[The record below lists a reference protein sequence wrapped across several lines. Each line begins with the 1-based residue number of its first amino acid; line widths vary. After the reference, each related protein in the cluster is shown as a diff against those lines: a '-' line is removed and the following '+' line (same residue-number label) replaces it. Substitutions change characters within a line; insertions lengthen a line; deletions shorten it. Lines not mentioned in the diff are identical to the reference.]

1 MRTLGVD
8 LAADP
13 ARTAACVIDW
23 SSGTVTLLPRP
34 TNDGAIV
41 DAVLNV
47 DLAGID
53 VPLGWPDAFVDA
65 LVAHREDGP
74 WPTMA
79 TPADRHPLR
88 FRVTDIEAQAA
99 GARPLS
105 VSTDLLGIP
114 ALRGAHIQH
123 LLRATGATVDR
134 SGTTGCVFEA
144 YPAAALRTWGLTSTG
159 YKGRANVGVLRDLVA
174 AFAPRCG
181 PIAGAVDACLGSC
194 DDDEL
199 DAVLCAVL
207 ARAALQG
214 QVTSPGPDQ
223 LSAAR
228 REGWIRL
235 PTATLEQAVAQAVPG

>member
-1 MRTLGVD
+1 MD

-13 ARTAACVIDW
+13 ARTAACLIDW
-23 SSGTVTLLPRP
+23 SAATVALLPRP
-34 TNDGAIV
+34 THDAAIV
-41 DAVLNV
+41 DAVIGA

-53 VPLGWPDAFVDA
+53 VPLGWPDAFIDA

-74 WPTMA
+74 WPPMA
-79 TPADRHPLR
+79 TPVDRHPMR
-88 FRVTDIEAQAA
+88 FRITDIDAQGR

-123 LLRATGATVDR
+123 LLCSAGATVDR

-159 YKGRANVGVLRDLVA
+159 YKGKANVGVLRDLVS

-181 PIAGAVDACLGSC
+181 PIADAVTDCLASC

-199 DAVLCAVL
+199 DAVVCAVL
-207 ARAALQG
+207 AGGAIQG
-214 QVTSPGPDQ
+214 QLTSPAPDQ
-223 LSAAR
+223 LAVAR

-235 PTATLEQAVAQAVPG
+235 PTVDLEDIVATRS

>member
-23 SSGTVTLLPRP
+23 STGTVSLLPRP
-34 TNDGAIV
+34 TSDDAIV
-41 DAVLNV
+41 EAVLAA
-47 DLAGID
+47 DLTGID

-79 TPADRHPLR
+79 TPVDRHPMR
-88 FRVTDIEAQAA
+88 FRITDIDAQGA
-99 GARPLS
+99 GFRPLS

-123 LLRATGATVDR
+123 LLRAAGATVDR
-134 SGTTGCVFEA
+134 SGTTGCLFES

-159 YKGRANVGVLRDLVA
+159 YKGRANLGVLRDLVA

-181 PIAGAVDACLGSC
+181 PIADAVAHCLASC

-199 DAVLCAVL
+199 DAVVCAVL
-207 ARAALQG
+207 ARGAIQG
-214 QVTSPGPDQ
+214 QVTSPAPDQ
-223 LSAAR
+223 LAAAR

-235 PTATLEQAVAQAVPG
+235 PTATLEAVVTDRP